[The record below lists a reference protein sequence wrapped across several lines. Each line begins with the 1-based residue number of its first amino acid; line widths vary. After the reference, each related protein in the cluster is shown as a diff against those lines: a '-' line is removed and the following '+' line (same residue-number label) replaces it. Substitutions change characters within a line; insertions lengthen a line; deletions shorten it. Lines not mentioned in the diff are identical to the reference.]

1 MDKPHVLA
9 VDFGTTNSYYSKCP
23 ADQTSPVGV
32 DFGIGKDG
40 IATAILYRG
49 NKEPLVGDAALN
61 EFGETPVNERGTW
74 CLRTQFKPDIA
85 TSEEA
90 YKNAED
96 FLRNLIVQCQKMH
109 IDIEPGKRE
118 VIFGAPSESESL
130 FTAKLTEI
138 AKAAGYGDIKIVD
151 EPIGAMLYHLWH
163 KDFSPAESQKGVLFV
178 DFGGGTCDFAFLCRL
193 EVRHSWGDF
202 ELGGRLLDDLFFQW
216 FLEQNPSALDAMK
229 QNGDIYYAHSYLCRE
244 AKELFSRTMARDRT
258 EHVSKY
264 IGRYGSISD
273 MTWENFLERA
283 ANYVPGTIFTNYL
296 KEIGNKSVK
305 LTNPEQKINLLDW
318 FRQCLTRGLEE
329 KKINI
334 SDIKRVILAGGSS
347 QWPFVSDIVSEV
359 LHIDQ
364 SAITRSDRPYVVIS
378 EGLSILPALK
388 QKLRS
393 TRQKLKED
401 LPGFCDKK
409 IRLWVKEKTD
419 AIASN
424 LVSDITSN
432 LFDAKVQPALSEF
445 RKSGGSVASL
455 KNDISFQ
462 ARSFEPEMKRIVE
475 DRMSILTSGL
485 SDQLTR
491 LVVEWFSSYGLS
503 IGDDHVYREASVSME
518 IDNQIF
524 VPNLYA
530 GMLDLMGWFTAGIVT
545 TIVASICG
553 GGGLAL
559 ISSGPVGWIIGAILA
574 GIVSVLSLRYGVKK
588 AKEMAQTWNAPSWLT
603 KRILTESKINK
614 ARNKFRSHLETIMS
628 EKLEK
633 LQSDFE
639 TRVREVVE
647 AQIEALSEIE
657 TL

>member
-9 VDFGTTNSYYSKCP
+9 VDFGTTNSYYCKCP

-49 NKEPLVGDAALN
+49 DKAPLVGDSALN
-61 EFGETPVNERGTW
+61 EFGETPVNLRSSW
-74 CLRTQFKPDIA
+74 SLRTQFKPDIA

-96 FLRNLIVQCQKMH
+96 FLRTVIAQCQKLH
-109 IDIEPGKRE
+109 IDIDPEKRE

-130 FTAKLTEI
+130 FTTKLSEI

-216 FLEQNPSALDAMK
+216 FLEKNPSALGELK
-229 QNGDIYYAHSYLCRE
+229 QNGDIFYVHSYLCRE

-258 EHVSKY
+258 EHVNKF

-273 MTWENFLERA
+273 MTWDQFNQRA
-283 ANYVPGTIFTNYL
+283 ANYIPSEVFKGYL
-296 KEIGNKSVK
+296 QEIGNKSLK
-305 LTNPEQKINLLDW
+305 LTNPKQKINLLDW
-318 FRQCLTRGLEE
+318 FRNCLTRGLQE
-329 KKINI
+329 KNINI

-347 QWPFVSDIVSEV
+347 QWPFVSDIISDV
-359 LHIDQ
+359 LHIDK

-393 TRQKLKED
+393 TRKILKDD
-401 LPGFCDKK
+401 LLEFCEKK
-409 IRLWVKEKTD
+409 IRLWVKEKTE
-419 AIASN
+419 AIATS
-424 LVSDITSN
+424 LIGDITSKF
-432 LFDAKVQPALSEF
+432 FDAKIKPVLNDFQQN
-445 RKSGGSVASL
+445 GGSVASL
-455 KNDISFQ
+455 KNNISLE
-462 ARSFEPEMKRIVE
+462 AKSFESDMRKIVE
-475 DRMSILTSGL
+475 ERMSILTSGL
-485 SDQLTR
+485 SEQLTK
-491 LVVEWFSSYGLS
+491 LIVEWFASYGLS
-503 IGDDHVYREASVSME
+503 IGDDRVNREASMSME
-518 IDNQIF
+518 IDGKEF
-524 VPNLYA
+524 VPNLYS
-530 GMLDLMGWFTAGIVT
+530 GMLELMSWFTAGVIT

-553 GGGLAL
+553 GSGLAL
-559 ISSGPVGWIIGAILA
+559 ISSGPIGWIIGAVLA
-574 GIVSVLSLRYGVKK
+574 AVVSVLSLRYGVKK
-588 AKEMAQTWNAPSWLT
+588 AKQIAETWNSPSWLT
-603 KRILTESKINK
+603 KRILTESKITK
-614 ARNKFRSHLETIMS
+614 ARNKFKSHLETILS
-628 EKLEK
+628 ENLDK

-639 TRVREVVE
+639 LRVHEIVE
-647 AQIEALSEIE
+647 NQIEALSEIE
-657 TL
+657 AL

>member
-9 VDFGTTNSYYSKCP
+9 VDFGTTNSYYCKCP

-49 NKEPLVGDAALN
+49 QKEPLVGDAALN
-61 EFGETPVNERGTW
+61 EFGETPAKERASW

-85 TSEEA
+85 ASDEA

-96 FLRNLIVQCQKMH
+96 FLKNIITHCRKLH
-109 IDIEPGKRE
+109 IDIDPGKRE
-118 VIFGAPSESESL
+118 VIFGAPSESENI
-130 FTAKLTEI
+130 FTTKLSEI

-216 FLEQNPSALDAMK
+216 FLEQNTSVLEEMK
-229 QNGDIYYAHSYLCRE
+229 KNSDTYYAHSYLCRE
-244 AKELFSRTMARDRT
+244 AKELFSRTMARDRA
-258 EHVSKY
+258 EHVSKF

-273 MTWENFLERA
+273 MTWEKFLGRATNFIPSS
-283 ANYVPGTIFTNYL
+283 VFTGYL
-296 KEIGNKSVK
+296 QEIGNKSEK
-305 LTNPEQKINLLDW
+305 LTRSDQKINLLDW
-318 FRQCLTRGLEE
+318 FRNCLTRGLEE
-329 KKINI
+329 KNINI

-347 QWPFVSDIVSEV
+347 QWPFVSDIISEV
-359 LHIDQ
+359 LHIDK

-393 TRQKLKED
+393 ARQVLKDD
-401 LPGFCDKK
+401 LPEFCEKK
-409 IRLWVKEKTD
+409 IKLWIKEKTES
-419 AIASN
+419 IASN
-424 LVSDITSN
+424 LVGDITSN
-432 LFDAKVQPALSEF
+432 LFDAKIKPALVEF
-445 RKSGGSVASL
+445 RKSGGSVDSL
-455 KNDISFQ
+455 KNKISLE
-462 ARSFEPEMKRIVE
+462 ARAFEPDLRRIVE
-475 DRMSILTSGL
+475 ERMTILTSGL

-503 IGDDHVYREASVSME
+503 IGNDRVYREASVSME
-518 IDNQIF
+518 IDGKIF

-530 GMLDLMGWFTAGIVT
+530 GMLDLMGWFTAGLVT
-545 TIVASICG
+545 TIVAGLCG
-553 GGGLAL
+553 GSGIAL
-559 ISSGPVGWIIGAILA
+559 ILSGPVGWIIGAVLA
-574 GIVSVLSLRYGVKK
+574 AAVSVLSLRYGVKK
-588 AKEMAQTWNAPSWLT
+588 AKKMAETWNAPAWLT
-603 KRILTESKINK
+603 KRVLTESKITK
-614 ARNKFRSHLETIMS
+614 TRNKFQSHLEKILS

-633 LQSDFE
+633 LKSDFE

-647 AQIEALSEIE
+647 IQIEALSEIE

>member
-9 VDFGTTNSYYSKCP
+9 VDFGTTNSYYCKCP

-49 NKEPLVGDAALN
+49 EKEPLVGDAALN
-61 EFGETPVNERGTW
+61 EFGETPANERASW

-96 FLRNLIVQCQKMH
+96 FLKNLIVQCQKLH

-118 VIFGAPSESESL
+118 VIFGAPSESESI
-130 FTAKLTEI
+130 FTAKLSEI
-138 AKAAGYGDIKIVD
+138 AKAAGYGSIKIVD

-216 FLEQNPSALDAMK
+216 FLEQNPSALDGIK
-229 QNGDIYYAHSYLCRE
+229 RNGDTFYLHSYLCRE

-258 EHVSKY
+258 EHVSKF
-264 IGRYGSISD
+264 IGRYGSIKD
-273 MTWENFLERA
+273 MTWEAFIERA
-283 ANYVPGTIFTNYL
+283 ANYVPSSVFINYL
-296 KEIGNKSVK
+296 KEIGSKSEN
-305 LTNPEQKINLLDW
+305 LTSSETKINLLEW
-318 FRQCLTRGLEE
+318 FRNCLTRGLEE

-334 SDIKRVILAGGSS
+334 NDIKRVILAGGSS
-347 QWPFVSDIVSEV
+347 QWPFVSDIISEV

-393 TRQKLKED
+393 TRQILKDGLQE
-401 LPGFCDKK
+401 FCDKK
-409 IRLWVKEKTD
+409 IRIWIKEKTD
-419 AIASN
+419 AISAA
-424 LVSDITSN
+424 LIGDITSK
-432 LFDAKVQPALSEF
+432 LFDTKIKPVLTVFQ
-445 RKSGGSVASL
+445 KSGGTVAAL
-455 KNDISFQ
+455 KNSISSQ
-462 ARSFEPEMKRIVE
+462 AISFEPEMKGIVE
-475 DRMSILTSGL
+475 ERMSILTSGL

-491 LVVEWFSSYGLS
+491 LVIEWFSSYGLS
-503 IGDDHVYREASVSME
+503 IGDDRVYREASMSME
-518 IDNQIF
+518 IDNKIL

-530 GMLDLMGWFTAGIVT
+530 GMLDLMGWFTAGIIT

-559 ISSGPVGWIIGAILA
+559 ISSGPMGWIIGAVLA
-574 GIVSVLSLRYGVKK
+574 GVVSVLSLRYGVGK
-588 AKEMAQTWNAPSWLT
+588 AKQMAETWKSPSWLT
-603 KRILTESKINK
+603 KRILTESKITK
-614 ARNKFRSHLETIMS
+614 ARNKFQSHLEAILS
-628 EKLEK
+628 DKLEK
-633 LQSDFE
+633 METDFE
-639 TRVREVVE
+639 ARVREVVE
-647 AQIEALSEIE
+647 IQIDALSEIE